1 MICQYKHIFRTFI
14 NGLPKNDYSQIHLHN
29 IQSTYIQSRN
39 MTEELHAH
47 AQTNKFTIAPGS
59 NIDKVIQVVSNNTN
73 ERIQLLREPTVIMWL
88 YGDLSFLPPIEKK
101 NKTQDEKKYKTCEDE
116 WGRNVLH
123 IRRPD
128 LKLDKQW
135 TNKFGE
141 HLFEELQLLIGK
153 PCKKPENKEHY
164 EPDFEV
170 DDCIWEVKTGTY
182 HTTGT
187 AGEKIL
193 GSPFKY
199 AEVPQLYGK
208 CLKIICMGGA
218 EKVCREQYGNLPG
231 EKCSVQKKKFIDF
244 FKENGIEFIA
254 ATDFLD
260 TLLT

>member
-1 MICQYKHIFRTFI
+1 MEE
-14 NGLPKNDYSQIHLHN
+14 SQVSVYHEN
-29 IQSTYIQSRN
+29 
-39 MTEELHAH
+39 
-47 AQTNKFTIAPGS
+47 S
-59 NIDKVIQVVSNNTN
+59 NIDRVIKMVSNNTD
-73 ERIQLLREPTVIMWL
+73 ERIKLMREPTVIRWL
-88 YGDLSFLPPIEKK
+88 YGDLSFLPSIEKK

-141 HLFEELQLLIGK
+141 HLFEELQILIGK
-153 PCKKPENKEHY
+153 PCKKPVNKEHY

-182 HTTGT
+182 FTSGT

-208 CLKIICMGGA
+208 CLKIICIGGA

-231 EKCSVQKKKFIDF
+231 GKCSEQKKKFLDF
-244 FKENGIEFIA
+244 YLEHGIEFVA
-254 ATDFLD
+254 ATDIINRILD
-260 TLLT
+260 TCIPPPPPNI